1 MISRRYALALGGAA
15 LTSLMGVGAQA
26 AETVAY
32 RPEDFFR
39 PRTTS
44 DVDLSPSGDRMAVLH
59 ADKTGDL
66 LKSYL
71 DIIDLTQP
79 GAPPRRIPMGNHEAS
94 AVSWA
99 NEHRLL
105 VWVTYNV
112 APKGMA
118 AEYIRRVISIQDDG
132 THPVLLFENRGKA
145 VFYVHDLGMLIDDL
159 PDDPDNVL
167 MKAFDMSKETPT
179 LYRVDVNTGAAT
191 VVEYGAPRT
200 VQWFTQGGLP
210 MVRIDGS
217 SDESV
222 VKVLARPP
230 GAIDWKLVRTLR
242 IDQTRDFQL
251 FGAAPEPGVFF
262 VKARLEGEE
271 NAAVRRL
278 DLHTLQYGPP
288 LLPRAEADARRVAL
302 NHHNA
307 LLWVQYAADQP
318 SYAFTDTGMPPHLKA
333 MEAYFGPE
341 CGIDLMDMNKA
352 ETRHVGRATGPRQ
365 PGIFFLYDRPTH
377 KITELGTSRGNLVP
391 ERLGAM
397 EVLKVRT
404 RDGQTITAYLTAPAS
419 RTPGPLV
426 VLPHGG
432 PEVRDYFG
440 YDEWVQTLAAQGWWV
455 LQPNFRGSDG
465 YGLAF
470 AKAGW
475 TRWGDLM
482 QDDVAD
488 AALQA
493 IAEKKLDRSRV
504 AIMGA
509 SYGGYAALMGP
520 LRQPGLYRAA
530 VSIAGVS
537 DLPDMRAWTKKNDE
551 SADDFSLKFWTKRIG
566 DPATDMARLIQSSP
580 RRRAAELKIPVM
592 IAHGFNDQIVPLD
605 QARNMAAALK
615 AAGHPCEYL
624 EVKRVGHPSWPDDEQ
639 VDLMNRCV
647 AFLAKALA

>member
-1 MISRRYALALGGAA
+1 MISRRDTLALGGGA
-15 LTSLMGVGAQA
+15 LAVLSGVGAEA
-26 AETVAY
+26 AEAAAY
-32 RPEDFFR
+32 QPEDFFR

-44 DVDLSPSGDRMAVLH
+44 DVDLSPNGDRVAVLH

-71 DIIDLTQP
+71 DIIDLAHP

-94 AVSWA
+94 SVSWA
-99 NEHRLL
+99 NERRLL

-132 THPVLLFENRGKA
+132 THPVLLFENRGNA

-167 MKAFDMSKETPT
+167 MMAFDTSKGTPT
-179 LYRVDVNTGAAT
+179 LYRVDVNSGAAT

-200 VQWFTQGGLP
+200 LQWFTQGGLP

-230 GAIDWKLVRTLR
+230 GAAEWKLVRALR
-242 IDQTRDFQL
+242 IDQTRDFLL
-251 FGAAPEPGVFF
+251 FGAAAEPGVFF
-262 VKARLEGEE
+262 VNARMEGEE
-271 NAAVRRL
+271 NIAVRRL
-278 DLHTLQYGPP
+278 DLNTLQYGPP
-288 LLPRAEADARRVAL
+288 LLPRADEDARRVAL

-307 LLWVQYAADQP
+307 LLWVQYATDQP
-318 SYAFTDTGMPPHLKA
+318 SYAFADPGMPAQLKA
-333 MEAYFGPE
+333 MESYFGPE
-341 CGIDLMDMNKA
+341 CGIDLMGMNKA
-352 ETRHVGRATGPRQ
+352 ETRYVGRATGPRQ
-365 PGIFFLYDRPTH
+365 PGVFFLYDRPSH
-377 KITELGTSRGNLVP
+377 KITELGTSRANLAP

-397 EVLKVRT
+397 EILNVRT
-404 RDGQTITAYLTAPAS
+404 RDGRMITAYLTAPAS
-419 RTPGPLV
+419 KAPGPLI

-432 PEVRDYFG
+432 PEMRDYFG
-440 YDEWVQTLAAQGWWV
+440 YNEWVQTLAAQGWWV
-455 LQPNFRGSDG
+455 LQPNFRGSNG

-475 TRWGDLM
+475 THWGDLM
-482 QDDVAD
+482 QDDVTD

-493 IAEKKLDRSRV
+493 IAEKKLDRTRV

-509 SYGGYAALMGP
+509 SFGGYAALMGP
-520 LRQPGLYRAA
+520 LRQPDLYRAA

-537 DLPDMRAWTKKNDE
+537 DLPDFLAWTKRNDD
-551 SADDFSLKFWTKRIG
+551 SADDFGVKFWTKRIG
-566 DPATDMARLIQSSP
+566 DPATDMAKLIQASP
-580 RRRAAELKIPVM
+580 RRRAAELKMPVM
-592 IAHGFNDQIVPLD
+592 IVHGFNDRIVPLD
-605 QARNMAAALK
+605 QARNMVAALK

-624 EVKRVGHPSWPDDEQ
+624 EVKRVGHPDWPESQQ